1 MPQLLKKPIH
11 LLHLASLMKNPRNHK
26 LRIQQVFSKRTT
38 QTFRST
44 EQIFTLQHGRKKES
58 LTSFKIIN
66 SCQIWICFKAL
77 DQTRK
82 NCSLKIIFIT
92 FSHKLNICTH
102 PWVGQ
107 RPSTIFETWFLDK
120 FSMTKNQKHPSQ
132 KPYHTTHVEQ
142 NGFMGVTPCV
152 GVQERSIC

>member
-1 MPQLLKKPIH
+1 MPLLLKKPIH
-11 LLHLASLMKNPRNHK
+11 LLHLASLMKNPRSHK
-26 LRIQQVFSKRTT
+26 LRTQQVFSKRTT

-44 EQIFTLQHGRKKES
+44 EQVFALQHGRKKES
-58 LTSFKIIN
+58 HTSFKII
-66 SCQIWICFKAL
+66 ILICFKAL
-77 DQTRK
+77 DKTRK
-82 NCSLKIIFIT
+82 NYSLKMIFIT

-102 PWVGQ
+102 PRVGQ

-120 FSMTKNQKHPSQ
+120 FSMTKNQKHPTQ

-152 GVQERSIC
+152 GVQERSMC